1 MDTGNGCRSLNLS
14 DEIERDKRKAI
25 AALDTLRLVAQRL
38 VPAGIVPQ
46 SRFDLRSPCIVTDY
60 FPTHDYLASD
70 LHVLLQL
77 LDMRALHGIRP
88 LSPKAAETLQAAR
101 QSVRREPWLRAE
113 EDDADPVKYVAL
125 KIVRALVAE
134 VHGVC
139 MCLQRTYLDC
149 NNKLAAFDAFFAA
162 ENAKLKAC
170 IEDALSAGT
179 QADAPA
185 NQTAGQSG
193 DAADAAGASH
203 PDPHGGPAS
212 AAAHE
217 TGGRDGG
224 HAEDDGPQMVAEDG
238 GHDSHQAVPEDG
250 GQRKRGRKQ

>member
-1 MDTGNGCRSLNLS
+1 MDTASDLERDTARVIAAFYTLRSLAKL
-14 DEIERDKRKAI
+14 
-25 AALDTLRLVAQRL
+25 L
-38 VPAGIVPQ
+38 VPAGIVPPG
-46 SRFDLRSPCIVTDY
+46 RFALRSPCFDY
-60 FPTHDYLASD
+60 CPTHRYVPSQ

-77 LDMRALHGIRP
+77 LGMRALHGICP
-88 LSPKAAETLQAAR
+88 LSPKAAETLLAA
-101 QSVRREPWLRAE
+101 QKSVRRESWLGAE
-113 EDDADPVKYVAL
+113 EDNADPVTYFAFNV
-125 KIVRALVAE
+125 VSALVDE

-139 MCLQRTYLDC
+139 MSLQRTYLDG
-149 NNKLAAFDAFFAA
+149 NYKLAAFDALVAA

-170 IEDALSAGT
+170 IADALSAGT

-185 NQTAGQSG
+185 NHTAGQSG
-193 DAADAAGASH
+193 GAADAAGPSH
-203 PDPHGGPAS
+203 PDPHSGPAS

-238 GHDSHQAVPEDG
+238 GHDGHQPVAEDG